1 MYLEFYPIRKT
12 FLWVNRCIWKMCRYI
27 WEKKILLILRQHLFA
42 RNVLLALPNYYVFMQ
57 ETQPVESHFQRNSGC
72 GNFKL
77 WTLLQEDICHCDAW
91 SKLAKKWGMCSMTW
105 FSHVSM
111 SQWGLPKDV
120 TVIGIWWLGH
130 FPSSQPPLPPRPP
143 SSASPLPPK
152 SIWPGQ
158 PTKLAKTCSL
168 KQGPRDLA
176 HHPSPFPRSMKR
188 NLSLEKFTPDSTSN
202 CLSSHTYS
210 VEANWENCCGMFC
223 FCKSERA
230 FKQFLFSGVLIVDLA
245 KSRKLSSLLKNPRT
259 SGRSNFK
266 NKQQQLQILQHSDI
280 KCTPTPS

>member
-1 MYLEFYPIRKT
+1 MDSNKT
-12 FLWVNRCIWKMCRYI
+12 REDWVIFLPKGWKLNKVSLLVSISTIMFLC
-27 WEKKILLILRQHLFA
+27 KKLRLWKDI
-42 RNVLLALPNYYVFMQ
+42 
-57 ETQPVESHFQRNSGC
+57 
-72 GNFKL
+72 FKL
-77 WTLLQEDICHCDAW
+77 WTLLQEDICHYDAW

-105 FSHVSM
+105 FSQVSM

-130 FPSSQPPLPPRPP
+130 FPSSHPPLPPRLP
-143 SSASPLPPK
+143 SSPSPLPPK

-210 VEANWENCCGMFC
+210 GEANWENCCGMFC
-223 FCKSERA
+223 FCKWESV
-230 FKQFLFSGVLIVDLA
+230 QTVLILRCSNCWLGKVSETVEFTQEQVGGQTLKTNNSSC
-245 KSRKLSSLLKNPRT
+245 KS
-259 SGRSNFK
+259 SNT
-266 NKQQQLQILQHSDI
+266 LI
-280 KCTPTPS
+280 

>member
-1 MYLEFYPIRKT
+1 MYLESLLESINVSGILSDPKNVSLSQSMYLENVLIYLR
-12 FLWVNRCIWKMCRYI
+12 
-27 WEKKILLILRQHLFA
+27 EKKILLILRQDLSA
-42 RNVLLALPNYYVFMQ
+42 RNVLLALPNFYVFMQ
-57 ETQPVESHFQRNSGC
+57 ETQPVESYFQRNSCC

-105 FSHVSM
+105 FSQVSM

-130 FPSSQPPLPPRPP
+130 FLSSQPPPT
-143 SSASPLPPK
+143 PLPPK

-188 NLSLEKFTPDSTSN
+188 NLSFKKFTPDSTSN

-210 VEANWENCCGMFC
+210 LGANWENCCGRFC
-223 FCKSERA
+223 FC
-230 FKQFLFSGVLIVDLA
+230 F
-245 KSRKLSSLLKNPRT
+245 
-259 SGRSNFK
+259 
-266 NKQQQLQILQHSDI
+266 
-280 KCTPTPS
+280 

>member
-1 MYLEFYPIRKT
+1 
-12 FLWVNRCIWKMCRYI
+12 
-27 WEKKILLILRQHLFA
+27 
-42 RNVLLALPNYYVFMQ
+42 MQ
-57 ETQPVESHFQRNSGC
+57 ETQVVERHFQRNSGC

-105 FSHVSM
+105 FSQVSM

-130 FPSSQPPLPPRPP
+130 FLSSQPPPT
-143 SSASPLPPK
+143 PLPPK

-188 NLSLEKFTPDSTSN
+188 KLSLEKFTPDSTSN

-210 VEANWENCCGMFC
+210 LGANWENCCGRFC
-223 FCKSERA
+223 FCKWESV
-230 FKQFLFSGVLIVDLA
+230 QTVLILRCSNCWLGKVSETVEFTQEQVGGQTLKTNNSSC
-245 KSRKLSSLLKNPRT
+245 KS
-259 SGRSNFK
+259 
-266 NKQQQLQILQHSDI
+266 SDNL
-280 KCTPTPS
+280 T

>member
-1 MYLEFYPIRKT
+1 MQ
-12 FLWVNRCIWKMCRYI
+12 CIWNFI
-27 WEKKILLILRQHLFA
+27 WSEKRFFESIDVSGKCVDISEKKNLLILRQDLSA
-42 RNVLLALPNYYVFMQ
+42 RNVLLALPNIYVFMQ
-57 ETQPVESHFQRNSGC
+57 ETQPVERHFQRNSGC

-77 WTLLQEDICHCDAW
+77 WTLLQEDICHYDAW

-105 FSHVSM
+105 FSQVSM

-130 FPSSQPPLPPRPP
+130 FPSSHPPLPPRLP
-143 SSASPLPPK
+143 SSPSPLPPK

-188 NLSLEKFTPDSTSN
+188 NLS
-202 CLSSHTYS
+202 
-210 VEANWENCCGMFC
+210 
-223 FCKSERA
+223 
-230 FKQFLFSGVLIVDLA
+230 
-245 KSRKLSSLLKNPRT
+245 
-259 SGRSNFK
+259 
-266 NKQQQLQILQHSDI
+266 
-280 KCTPTPS
+280 